1 MTCDGITFTYG
12 DPGSTAKIMS
22 SGIVPDRSILFRALQ
37 KIVQQFWVVFSSYRR
52 ARKNRVWSTSTL
64 LFQVG
69 KHLII
74 SSVFGLSAAPVC
86 FLPFPVILCLS
97 SLRIIFQL
105 AKICLLFDFSKT
117 EIYYEDKRNVE
128 SYILRQKKLDLFFRA
143 EVISLRTFFRL
154 FVPSIPLFFL
164 LNHQKR

>member
-74 SSVFGLSAAPVC
+74 SSVFGLSD
-86 FLPFPVILCLS
+86 CLFS
-97 SLRIIFQL
+97 SISSNFVSFEF
-105 AKICLLFDFSKT
+105 KDHFSTGNCLLFDFSKT

-128 SYILRQKKLDLFFRA
+128 SYILRQK
-143 EVISLRTFFRL
+143 S
-154 FVPSIPLFFL
+154 
-164 LNHQKR
+164 